1 VRQHNTLALVFIGI
15 LSALCAA
22 ALLVHD
28 LRIALG
34 PIQFEREG
42 MRLGLDLQGGTR
54 LVLQA
59 NLAGVPDNERG
70 DRMQGVKNVI
80 ERRINAFGV
89 AEPIV
94 QLLGQDRVLVE
105 LAGIRDIE
113 QAKTLIGN
121 TARLDFREQVQNPDG
136 TTDWVVAQA
145 PDSSGEMRELT
156 GQYFKKAEVGFEPN
170 TNRPMILFEFN
181 DEGARMFA
189 EITTRLVGKPLG
201 IFLDN
206 QLLTAPVVREPITQG
221 KGQITG
227 AFTLQEARNL
237 VIQLN
242 AGALP
247 VPVSIIEERTVDATL
262 GSDSVRKSVVAG
274 AIGLAAV
281 AVFMVALY
289 RVPGIMAVLAL
300 AVYALVTLA
309 IFKLWPVTLT
319 LAGIAG
325 FILSI
330 GMAVDANIL
339 VFERMREELRLG
351 KTVRSAMEAGF
362 DRAWSSIRDSNVTT
376 LITCAILIW
385 FGSNFGASIIV
396 GFAVTL
402 AIGVLVSMFSA
413 ILVTRAFLRALARF
427 EPANRPDMFGVPAA
441 AVAKP
446 GAAGGPVAAPG
457 MGR

>member
-1 VRQHNTLALVFIGI
+1 MRQRNTLALIFIGI
-15 LSALCAA
+15 LVALCAA
-22 ALLVHD
+22 TLLVHD
-28 LRIALG
+28 LRLSLG
-34 PIQFEREG
+34 PLQFEREG

-59 NLAGVPDNERG
+59 NLSGVPDNERA

-94 QLLGQDRVLVE
+94 QILGQDRVLVE

-113 QAKTLIGN
+113 QAKQLIGN

-145 PDSSGEMRELT
+145 RDSSGELRELT

-170 TNRPMILFEFN
+170 TNRPLILFEFN

-221 KGQITG
+221 RGQITG
-227 AFTLQEARNL
+227 NFTLQEARNL

-247 VPVSIIEERTVDATL
+247 VPVTVIEERTVDATL
-262 GSDSVRKSVVAG
+262 GSDSVRKSIVAG

-281 AVFMVALY
+281 AVFMIALY
-289 RVPGIMAVLAL
+289 RVPGGMAVLAL
-300 AVYALVTLA
+300 GVYALLSLA

-339 VFERMREELRLG
+339 VFERLREELRLG
-351 KTVRSAMEAGF
+351 KSVRSAMEAGF
-362 DRAWSSIRDSNVTT
+362 DRAWSSIRDSNVST

-402 AIGVLVSMFSA
+402 AIGVLVSLFSA
-413 ILVTRAFLRALARF
+413 IFVTRTFLRALTRLEA
-427 EPANRPDMFGVPAA
+427 ANRPEMFGVPATAVPA
-441 AVAKP
+441 A
-446 GAAGGPVAAPG
+446 AAGSTPVAAPG
-457 MGR
+457 VGR

>member
-1 VRQHNTLALVFIGI
+1 MRQHNTLALVFIGI

-34 PIQFEREG
+34 PIHLEREG

>member
-1 VRQHNTLALVFIGI
+1 V
-15 LSALCAA
+15 S
-22 ALLVHD
+22 
-28 LRIALG
+28 
-34 PIQFEREG
+34 
-42 MRLGLDLQGGTR
+42 
-54 LVLQA
+54 
-59 NLAGVPDNERG
+59 
-70 DRMQGVKNVI
+70 
-80 ERRINAFGV
+80 
-89 AEPIV
+89 EPIV

-121 TARLDFREQVQNPDG
+121 TARLDFREQVQKPDG
-136 TTDWVVAQA
+136 TVEWVVAQA
-145 PDSSGEMRELT
+145 RDSSGELRELT

-181 DEGARMFA
+181 DEGARMFG
-189 EITTRLVGKPLG
+189 EITSRLVGKPLG

-206 QLLTAPVVREPITQG
+206 QLLTAPEVREPITQG

-227 AFTLQEARNL
+227 RFTLQEARNL

-247 VPVSIIEERTVDATL
+247 VPVTIIEERTVDATL

-300 AVYALVTLA
+300 GVYALLSLT

-339 VFERMREELRLG
+339 VFERLREELRAG
-351 KTVRSAMEAGF
+351 KTVPSAMEAGF
-362 DRAWSSIRDSNVTT
+362 DRAWSSIRDSNVST

-413 ILVTRAFLRALARF
+413 IFVTRAFLRALTRLEA
-427 EPANRPDMFGVPAA
+427 AHRPEMFGVPAA
-441 AVAKP
+441 AVQAAAS
-446 GAAGGPVAAPG
+446 GAPVAAPSV
-457 MGR
+457 GR